1 MVDNYRDCGS
11 QIRRL
16 MPLMNVFTSPQLRS
30 SKYHGEFVPLQRSG
44 NGGSLLA
51 LEGRFPTVMILWKAY
66 AIWAYVL
73 GTNHSKSKGVG
84 G

>member
-1 MVDNYRDCGS
+1 MVDNYGDRGS
-11 QIRRL
+11 PVRRL
-16 MPLMNVFTSPQLRS
+16 MPLMNVFTSPQLR

-51 LEGRFPTVMILWKAY
+51 LQGSFPTVMILWKAY
-66 AIWAYVL
+66 DLWAYGL